1 MIQNSLNSFL
11 TSTVYLFQCLYL
23 VCSEQ
28 ISIHNTS
35 PLSHTNSIIIKK
47 QENKKKNETHRTTK
61 RKRETKT
68 SANHNHSPFFL
79 SPPANFSTLFAPTH
93 NSIQPSILSAI
104 TAHYQH
110 KTPTVRYQ
118 DTVFSAHL
126 DFFFGLIPTWG
137 AHPWAVSRYDW
148 PEWLFFSLAQLV
160 GPACP

>member
-47 QENKKKNETHRTTK
+47 QENKKKKKNETHRTTK

-126 DFFFGLIPTWG
+126 DFFFRSHSHLGC
-137 AHPWAVSRYDW
+137 A
-148 PEWLFFSLAQLV
+148 SLGRLAI
-160 GPACP
+160 